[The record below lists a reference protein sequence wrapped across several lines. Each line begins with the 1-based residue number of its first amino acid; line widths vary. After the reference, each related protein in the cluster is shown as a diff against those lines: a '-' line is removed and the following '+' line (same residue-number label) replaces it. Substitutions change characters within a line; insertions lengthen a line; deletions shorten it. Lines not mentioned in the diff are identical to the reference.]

1 MQNCNENGNNLLRLK
16 QPFLISY
23 ICNMRLLLILILT
36 SFQFI
41 APFRGHAEVM
51 ASKEDQSIS
60 KFSGNELKTYYLIT
74 KPSADVTTVTNF
86 RNSSSQYRQHS
97 FFKFFGNTDL
107 AEKSTAYKTSRFFT
121 SSCLY
126 CKSIGL
132 LLIFPEHYFW

>member
-1 MQNCNENGNNLLRLK
+1 MMKTGNNLLRLK

-41 APFRGHAEVM
+41 APFRSHAEVM
-51 ASKEDQSIS
+51 TQEQRQSIS
-60 KFSGNELKTYYLIT
+60 KLSGDELKTYYLIT

-86 RNSSSQYRQHS
+86 RNANSQYRQHS
-97 FFKFFGNTDL
+97 FFKFFGNAGL

-121 SSCLY
+121 SPYLY

-132 LLIFPEHYFW
+132 QLIFPEHYFW